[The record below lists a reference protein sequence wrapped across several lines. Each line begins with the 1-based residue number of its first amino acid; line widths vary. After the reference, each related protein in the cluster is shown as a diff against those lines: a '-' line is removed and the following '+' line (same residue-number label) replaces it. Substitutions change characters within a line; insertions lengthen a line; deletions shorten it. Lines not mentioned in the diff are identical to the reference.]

1 MEHFQSV
8 PPLHFLHRQR
18 AGMQVIAFLDH
29 LRNLGELLR
38 NLFRDIDLELHVVV
52 IFLPSPQLLH
62 VLRIIGVV
70 IDGGHRTQLVEA
82 LDEHSLRVEIR
93 EAQRTDDF
101 CHSLLLGIVL
111 YGLKQST
118 AHLDVIHEVD
128 PAEAYTF
135 SLPTLIGLMIDDSCY
150 TTHHLSLLV
159 SQEILSL
166 AEVEGGIFLLVQ
178 HEHIVAEQVGRI
190 ILVTFVEVV
199 V

>member
-1 MEHFQSV
+1 M
-8 PPLHFLHRQR
+8 
-18 AGMQVIAFLDH
+18 
-29 LRNLGELLR
+29 
-38 NLFRDIDLELHVVV
+38 
-52 IFLPSPQLLH
+52 
-62 VLRIIGVV
+62 LRIIGVV

-111 YGLKQST
+111 YSLEQSA
-118 AHLDVIHEVD
+118 AHLDVIHKVD
-128 PAEAYTF
+128 PTEANAL
-135 SLPTLIGLMIDDSCY
+135 SLPTLIGLMIDDCCY

-199 V
+199 VELHECLQISSCLNSFYFYRCHFLDNLISFGKDTNFL